1 MPLDWDLRKTLDIR
15 PSVGEAFNCVGYAP
29 SKGRRCLN
37 TINISNR
44 GTASQMLDRMDRSE
58 SVADVTKNLRELA
71 SRLLCIRNHQSDV
84 ETVYNKWQQL
94 VVKEHVR
101 LKQQEEKNRERRE
114 ILKLKNELV
123 KMRSK
128 ATQARDELEE
138 EEGELST
145 VCYFLRVNSGV
156 TNIRHF

>member
-1 MPLDWDLRKTLDIR
+1 
-15 PSVGEAFNCVGYAP
+15 
-29 SKGRRCLN
+29 
-37 TINISNR
+37 
-44 GTASQMLDRMDRSE
+44 MDRSE

-71 SRLLCIRNHQSDV
+71 SLLLCIRNHQSQV
-84 ETVYNKWQQL
+84 ETIYNKWQQL

-138 EEGELST
+138 EEEELST